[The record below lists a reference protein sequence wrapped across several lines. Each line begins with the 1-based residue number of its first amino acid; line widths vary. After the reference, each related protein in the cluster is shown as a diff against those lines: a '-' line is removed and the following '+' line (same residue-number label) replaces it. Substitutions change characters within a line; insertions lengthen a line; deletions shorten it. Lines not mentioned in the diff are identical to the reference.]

1 MGRCLVA
8 VTFQLCAL
16 SRSFLNLLI
25 PGASYDFCEAFA
37 FCCPYRSGAPRGYI
51 RTYSD
56 SPVIMDLV
64 AWRGK
69 AKGGQLRSFL
79 DSTNRSAY
87 RIKYKQGS
95 LLTLLVAYVG
105 GKEGGI
111 GRSPLR
117 MKSNG
122 SNLTSNPSKR
132 QNHFDQRNDTDSL
145 RVLPNKQLDSHNLI
159 NS

>member
-1 MGRCLVA
+1 
-8 VTFQLCAL
+8 
-16 SRSFLNLLI
+16 
-25 PGASYDFCEAFA
+25 
-37 FCCPYRSGAPRGYI
+37 
-51 RTYSD
+51 
-56 SPVIMDLV
+56 MDLV

-111 GRSPLR
+111 GKTRPYIH
-117 MKSNG
+117 
-122 SNLTSNPSKR
+122 TY
-132 QNHFDQRNDTDSL
+132 
-145 RVLPNKQLDSHNLI
+145 
-159 NS
+159 